1 MMASK
6 ANVGNIY
13 EKILCEAQICKQF
26 YKLLLKKYPTQVWR
40 GFLDSFIRS

>member
-1 MMASK
+1 MASK

-26 YKLLLKKYPTQVWR
+26 LCFYSKSSLLKY
-40 GFLDSFIRS
+40 D